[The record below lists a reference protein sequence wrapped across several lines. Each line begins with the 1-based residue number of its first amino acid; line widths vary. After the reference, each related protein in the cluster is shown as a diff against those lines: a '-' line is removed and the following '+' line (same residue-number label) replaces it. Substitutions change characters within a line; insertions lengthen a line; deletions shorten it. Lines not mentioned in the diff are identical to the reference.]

1 MPPIRGK
8 RGPELDCLTRAKICE
23 LHATN
28 GWGATTIKKLRF
40 PDIPRST
47 IQYTLTQESK
57 RIKQESLSRI
67 GRPRKLTDE
76 DRDHIYDTIQQN
88 PSILVEDL
96 LAEVD
101 YKVKRMAIWRLTYEM
116 GLRKWRKM
124 QRPSLT
130 PLHAEKRLNWAQ
142 KYQHFTSID
151 WARVYWSDECTV
163 ERGIGQR
170 QEWTFTRPKD
180 QLFQHSEEG
189 HQVQMV
195 PARGKQ
201 IKQMFWA
208 AFCGLPRRSGLI
220 PLFGDP
226 LSRRGGVSSRT
237 IEELYRRVL
246 PTLLNSINQNA
257 IFQQD
262 NALVHTAYIVRDALN
277 ELECEIMEWPPYS
290 PDLNPIENLW
300 ALLKAEILKGYPELM
315 HLPNNASTLELL
327 VKAAQEAWDTLDTE
341 IFKHLSETMPHRV
354 ADVIKYE
361 GWHTSY

>member
-28 GWGATTIKKLRF
+28 GWGATTIKKMRF

-47 IQYTLTQESK
+47 IQYTLTQEAK
-57 RIKQESLSRI
+57 RQKQQSL
-67 GRPRKLTDE
+67 PRSGAPKKLTED
-76 DRDHIYDTIQQN
+76 DRDHIFETIQEK
-88 PSILVEDL
+88 PSILIEDL

-101 YKVKRMAIWRLTYEM
+101 YKVHRMSIWRLTHEM

-124 QRPSLT
+124 QRPCLT
-130 PLHAEKRLNWAQ
+130 PLHAEKRLRWALQ
-142 KYQHFTSID
+142 YQYFTSED

-163 ERGIGQR
+163 ERGIGER
-170 QEWTFTRPKD
+170 REWTFTRPRD
-180 QLFQHSEEG
+180 QLFQHLKEG
-189 HQVQMV
+189 SQVQMI

-226 LSRRGGVSSRT
+226 ESRRGGVSSRT

-246 PTLLNSINQNA
+246 PTLLNSIDHNA

-262 NALVHTAYIVRDALN
+262 NAPVHTAYIVRDALN

-300 ALLKAEILKGYPELM
+300 ALLKAEILKRYPELM
-315 HLPNNASTLELL
+315 HLPNSESTLELL
-327 VKAAQEAWDTLDTE
+327 LKAAQEAWENLDIE
-341 IFKHLSETMPHRV
+341 ILKHLSETMPHRV